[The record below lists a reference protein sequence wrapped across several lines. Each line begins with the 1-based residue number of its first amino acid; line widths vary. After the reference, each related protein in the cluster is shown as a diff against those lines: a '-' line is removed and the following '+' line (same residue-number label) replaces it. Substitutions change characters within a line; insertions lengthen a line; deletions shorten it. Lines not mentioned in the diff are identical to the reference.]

1 MGKNFLLNQEIIRKI
16 IDIGQIN
23 EDSNLIE
30 IGPGTGNLTK
40 EIIKKKY
47 SKFIAIEKDK
57 KLIFTTT
64 KKIFK
69 KHRIF

>member
-1 MGKNFLLNQEIIRKI
+1 MKTVPKKSLGQNFLLNQEIIRKI

-40 EIIKKKY
+40 EIIKKK
-47 SKFIAIEKDK
+47 I
-57 KLIFTTT
+57 
-64 KKIFK
+64 
-69 KHRIF
+69 

>member
-1 MGKNFLLNQEIIRKI
+1 MGKTFFLNQEIIRKI

-47 SKFIAIEKDK
+47 SKFMAIEKDK
-57 KLIFTTT
+57 NLCLQLQKNIQKT
-64 KKIFK
+64 
-69 KHRIF
+69 